1 MSCGC
6 NDYNPADFTLY
17 QNTVFGPTDDD
28 LAPSI
33 YYVVKING
41 VVIPLTGYTAKMSM
55 RPVGGGSDTLTLES
69 IDSPPLTCL
78 VINAP
83 DGSIA
88 PYFNPADVDMLPGFY
103 EFDILLNKD
112 TDPPIYLIGG
122 TITVKETVTIE

>member
-17 QNTVFGPTDDD
+17 QNTVFGPTDDN

-33 YYVVKING
+33 YYRVKLNG
-41 VVIPLTGYTAKMSM
+41 EIIPLTDYSAKMSM
-55 RPVGGGSDTLTLES
+55 RPVGGGDDTLTLLS
-69 IDSPPLTCL
+69 VASPPASCL
-78 VINAP
+78 IINAP

-88 PYFNPADVDMLPGFY
+88 PYFNPDDVNMPAGFY

-112 TDPPIYLIGG
+112 SEPPIYLIGG
-122 TITVKETVTIE
+122 TITVKETVTAE